1 MAPAPA
7 SPSTEPA
14 RAPTREIFGW
24 AMFDFANS
32 SYTTVIITVLFSVI
46 FPKIIVGDAPEYR
59 QGNLLWSVALSIS
72 YGIVVITAPLLGA
85 VMDYR
90 AAKKRF
96 LFASYLLTVGATA
109 ALWFATPGRVGL
121 AMTLLIASNYGFA
134 VGESFA
140 ASFLPDL
147 GPKQDLGRISGYAWG
162 IGYVGGLI
170 STALV
175 VFSVGEQVAAN
186 IERLRFIGPMTAVF
200 FFVAAIPTFVFLRE
214 RGQPR
219 ELPAGETLAHVG
231 VTRLRRTIGELKD
244 FRDLV
249 WFLSGLFFATAG
261 LSIVISFAF
270 IYGDQVIHWKPKTQ
284 LLMFV
289 LTNLSAAFGA
299 VLFGAIQDRWGNL
312 RTYRLTLLVWIV
324 AVVCIY
330 QTPAIARFMQG
341 VTGNP
346 WSSEDVYLFVGTLAG
361 LCLGAT
367 QSAGRTIVAVFAP
380 ESKSGEI
387 FGFWGVTGK
396 LASIFGLL
404 SLGILQNA
412 LGLESAILVCALFF
426 LASLLLS
433 LRVDE
438 PRGTAAAKVHEGE

>member
-1 MAPAPA
+1 MTPSLEST
-7 SPSTEPA
+7 SPEPA

-32 SYTTVIITVLFSVI
+32 SYTTVIITVVFSVI

-59 QGNLLWSVALSIS
+59 QGNLLWSIALSIS
-72 YGIVVITAPLLGA
+72 YGLVVLTAPLLGA
-85 VMDYR
+85 LMDYR
-90 AAKKRF
+90 AAKKKF
-96 LFASYLLTVGATA
+96 LFASYLMTVFATA
-109 ALWFATPGRVGL
+109 ALWLATPGRVGV
-121 AMTLLIASNYGFA
+121 AMALLIASNYGFA

-140 ASFLPDL
+140 AAFLPDL
-147 GPKQDLGRISGYAWG
+147 GPKKDLGRISGYAWG

-175 VFSVGEQVAAN
+175 VFTVGEQTSAN
-186 IERLRFIGPMTAVF
+186 LEKLRFVGPMTSGF
-200 FFVAAIPTFVFLRE
+200 FFVAAIPTFLFLQE
-214 RGQPR
+214 RGAPR
-219 ELPAGETLAHVG
+219 HLPAGETLAHVG
-231 VTRLRRTIGELKD
+231 ISRLRRTVGELKD

-249 WFLSGLFFATAG
+249 WFLGGLFFATAG

-284 LLMFV
+284 LFMFV
-289 LTNLSAAFGA
+289 LTNLSAAIGA

-312 RTYRLTLLVWIV
+312 RTYRLTLVVWIV
-324 AVVCIY
+324 AVLCIY
-330 QTPAIARFMQG
+330 QTPALARMITDVSG
-341 VTGNP
+341 KP
-346 WSSEDVYLFVGTLAG
+346 WTSEDVYLFVGTLAG

-367 QSAGRTIVAVFAP
+367 QSAGRTIVAIFAP

-404 SLGILQNA
+404 SLGILQSA
-412 LGLESAILVCALFF
+412 LGLEQAILVCAVFF
-426 LASLLLS
+426 LAACALS
-433 LRVDE
+433 FKVNE
-438 PRGTAAAKVHEGE
+438 ARGAGAAKAHEGE

>member
-1 MAPAPA
+1 MTPSLEST
-7 SPSTEPA
+7 SPEPA

-32 SYTTVIITVLFSVI
+32 SYTTVIITVVFSVI

-59 QGNLLWSVALSIS
+59 QGNLLWSIALSIS
-72 YGIVVITAPLLGA
+72 YGLVVLTAPLLGA
-85 VMDYR
+85 LMDYR
-90 AAKKRF
+90 AAKKKF
-96 LFASYLLTVGATA
+96 LFASYLMTVFATA
-109 ALWFATPGRVGL
+109 ALWLATPGRVGL
-121 AMTLLIASNYGFA
+121 AMALLIASNYGFA

-140 ASFLPDL
+140 AAFLPDL
-147 GPKQDLGRISGYAWG
+147 GPKKDLGRISGYAWG

-175 VFSVGEQVAAN
+175 VFTVGEQTAAN
-186 IERLRFIGPMTAVF
+186 LEKLRLVGPMTAGF
-200 FFVAAIPTFVFLRE
+200 FFVAAIPTFLFLQE
-214 RGQPR
+214 RGAPR
-219 ELPAGETLAHVG
+219 LLPAGETLAHVG
-231 VTRLRRTIGELKD
+231 ISRLRRTVGELKD

-249 WFLSGLFFATAG
+249 WFLGGLFFATAG

-284 LLMFV
+284 LFMFV
-289 LTNLSAAFGA
+289 LTNLSAAMGA

-312 RTYRLTLLVWIV
+312 RTYRLTLVVWII
-324 AVVCIY
+324 AVLCIY
-330 QTPAIARFMQG
+330 QTPALARMMTELSG
-341 VTGNP
+341 KP
-346 WSSEDVYLFVGTLAG
+346 WTSEDVYLFVGTLAG

-367 QSAGRTIVAVFAP
+367 QSAGRTIVAIFAP

-404 SLGILQNA
+404 SLGILQSA
-412 LGLESAILVCALFF
+412 LGLEQAILVCAVFF
-426 LASLLLS
+426 LVACALS
-433 LRVDE
+433 FKVDE
-438 PRGTAAAKVHEGE
+438 ARGAGAAKAHEGE

>member
-1 MAPAPA
+1 MTSANE
-7 SPSTEPA
+7 STSSEPA

-32 SYTTVIITVLFSVI
+32 SYTTVIITVVFSVI
-46 FPKIIVGDAPEYR
+46 FPKIIVGDGPEYR
-59 QGNLLWSVALSIS
+59 HGNLLWSVALSIS
-72 YGIVVITAPLLGA
+72 YGIVVITAPFLGA

-96 LFASYLLTVGATA
+96 LFASYLLTVLATA
-109 ALWFATPGRVGL
+109 SLWLATPGRVGL
-121 AMTLLIASNYGFA
+121 AMALLIASNYGFA

-140 ASFLPDL
+140 AAFLPDL
-147 GPKQDLGRISGYAWG
+147 GPKRDLGRISGYAWG
-162 IGYVGGLI
+162 IGYVGGLV
-170 STALV
+170 STAIV
-175 VFSVGEQVAAN
+175 VFTIGEQTVEN
-186 IERLRFIGPMTAVF
+186 LERLRWIGPMTAAF
-200 FFVAAIPTFVFLRE
+200 FFLAAIPTFLFLRE

-219 ELPAGETLAHVG
+219 ELPAGETLAQVG
-231 VTRLRRTIGELKD
+231 ISRLRRTAGELKD
-244 FRDLV
+244 FRDLL
-249 WFLSGLFFATAG
+249 WFLGGLFFATAG

-284 LLMFV
+284 LFMFV

-312 RTYRLTLLVWIV
+312 RTYRLTLVVWIL
-324 AVVCIY
+324 AVSSIY
-330 QTPAIARFMQG
+330 QTPTIARLMTNL
-341 VTGNP
+341 TGKP
-346 WSSEDVYLFVGTLAG
+346 WASEDVYLFVGTLAG

-367 QSAGRTIVAVFAP
+367 QSAGRTIVAIFAP

-404 SLGILQNA
+404 SLGLLQRA
-412 LGLESAILVCALFF
+412 LGLERAILVCALFF
-426 LASLLLS
+426 LAAWALS
-433 LRVDE
+433 LKVNE
-438 PRGTAAAKVHEGE
+438 SRGSAAAKAHEGE

>member
-1 MAPAPA
+1 MTSANE
-7 SPSTEPA
+7 STSSEPA

-32 SYTTVIITVLFSVI
+32 SYTTVIITVVFSVI
-46 FPKIIVGDAPEYR
+46 FPKIIVGDGPEYR
-59 QGNLLWSVALSIS
+59 YGNLLWSVALSIS
-72 YGIVVITAPLLGA
+72 YGIVVITAPFLGA

-96 LFASYLLTVGATA
+96 LFASYLLTVLATA
-109 ALWFATPGRVGL
+109 SLWLATPGRVGL
-121 AMTLLIASNYGFA
+121 AMALLIASNYGFA

-140 ASFLPDL
+140 AAFLPDL
-147 GPKQDLGRISGYAWG
+147 GPKRDLGRISGYAWG
-162 IGYVGGLI
+162 IGYVGGLV
-170 STALV
+170 STAIV
-175 VFSVGEQVAAN
+175 VFTVGEQTVEN
-186 IERLRFIGPMTAVF
+186 LERLRWIGPMTAGF
-200 FFVAAIPTFVFLRE
+200 FFLAAIPTFLFLRE

-219 ELPAGETLAHVG
+219 ELPAGETLTRVG
-231 VTRLRRTIGELKD
+231 MERLRRTAGELKD

-249 WFLSGLFFATAG
+249 WFLGGLFFATAG

-270 IYGDQVIHWKPKTQ
+270 IYGDQVIHWKPTTQ
-284 LLMFV
+284 LFMFV

-312 RTYRLTLLVWIV
+312 RTYRLTLVVWIL
-324 AVVCIY
+324 AVLCIY
-330 QTPAIARFMQG
+330 QTPTIARLM
-341 VTGNP
+341 TGITGKP
-346 WSSEDVYLFVGTLAG
+346 WASEDVYLFVGTLAG

-367 QSAGRTIVAVFAP
+367 QSAGRTIVAIFAP

-404 SLGILQNA
+404 SLGLLQRA
-412 LGLESAILVCALFF
+412 LGLERAILVCALFF
-426 LASLLLS
+426 LAAWALS
-433 LRVDE
+433 LKVNE
-438 PRGTAAAKVHEGE
+438 SRGSAAAKAHEGE

>member
-1 MAPAPA
+1 M
-7 SPSTEPA
+7 SSEKPSGSSEPA

-32 SYTTVIITVLFSVI
+32 SYTTVIITVVFSVI

-72 YGIVVITAPLLGA
+72 YAIVVLTAPFLGA

-96 LFASYLLTVGATA
+96 LFGSYLLTVGATA
-109 ALWFATPGRVGL
+109 MLWLATPGRVGL
-121 AMTLLIASNYGFA
+121 AMTLLVASNYGFA

-147 GPKQDLGRISGYAWG
+147 GPKRDLGRISGYAWG
-162 IGYVGGLI
+162 IGYIGGLV
-170 STALV
+170 STAIV
-175 VFSVGEQVAAN
+175 VFTIGEQTREN
-186 IERLRFIGPMTAVF
+186 LDRLRFIGPMTAAF
-200 FFVAAIPTFVFLRE
+200 FFVAAIPTFLFLRE
-214 RGQPR
+214 PGAARQ
-219 ELPAGETLAHVG
+219 LPAGETLAHVG
-231 VTRLRRTIGELKD
+231 IARLRKTVGELKD

-249 WFLSGLFFATAG
+249 WFLGGLFFATAG

-284 LLMFV
+284 LFMFV

-299 VLFGAIQDRWGNL
+299 VLFGAIQDRYGNL
-312 RTYRLTLLVWIV
+312 RTYRLTLVVWIL
-324 AVVCIY
+324 AVLCIY
-330 QTPAIARFMQG
+330 QTPMLAQLMTTM
-341 VTGNP
+341 TGKP
-346 WSSEDVYLFVGTLAG
+346 WASEDVYLFVGTLAG

-367 QSAGRTIVAVFAP
+367 QSAGRTVVALFAP

-396 LASIFGLL
+396 LAAIFGLL
-404 SLGILQNA
+404 SLGILQNT
-412 LGLESAILVCALFF
+412 LGLERAILVCGVFF
-426 LASLLLS
+426 LVAWGLS
-433 LRVDE
+433 LNVDE
-438 PRGTAAAKVHEGE
+438 TRGSAAAKVHEGE

>member
-1 MAPAPA
+1 MTSSSKSESVEPSRAPA
-7 SPSTEPA
+7 
-14 RAPTREIFGW
+14 REIFGW

-32 SYTTVIITVLFSVI
+32 SYTTVIITVVFSVI
-46 FPKIIVGDAPEYR
+46 FPKIIVGDGPEYR
-59 QGNLLWSVALSIS
+59 QGNLLWSIALSTS
-72 YGIVVITAPLLGA
+72 YGIVVVTAPLLGA

-96 LFASYLLTVGATA
+96 LFASYLLTVVATA
-109 ALWFATPGRVGL
+109 ALYLATPGRVGL
-121 AMTLLIASNYGFA
+121 AMAMLIASNYGFA

-140 ASFLPDL
+140 AAFLPDL

-175 VFSVGEQVAAN
+175 VFTVGEQTVGN
-186 IERLRFIGPMTAVF
+186 LERLRWVGPMTAAF
-200 FFVAAIPTFVFLRE
+200 FFLAAIPTFLFLRE
-214 RGQPR
+214 RGKPR
-219 ELPAGETLAHVG
+219 ELPSGETLAYVG
-231 VTRLRRTIGELKD
+231 LSRLRRTAGELRD

-249 WFLSGLFFATAG
+249 WFLGGLFFATAG

-289 LTNLSAAFGA
+289 LTNLSAAAGAVAFGA
-299 VLFGAIQDRWGNL
+299 LQDRWGNL
-312 RTYRLTLLVWIV
+312 RTYRLTLVVWV
-324 AVVCIY
+324 LAVLSIY
-330 QTPAIARFMQG
+330 QTPAIAAFLG
-341 VTGNP
+341 SVTGKS
-346 WSSEDVYLFVGTLAG
+346 WASEEVYLFVGTLAG

-367 QSAGRTIVAVFAP
+367 QSAGRTIVAIFAP
-380 ESKSGEI
+380 ESKAGEI

-404 SLGILQNA
+404 A
-412 LGLESAILVCALFF
+412 LGLLQSALGLQPAILVCAVFF
-426 LASLLLS
+426 LAAWAFSLNVNES
-433 LRVDE
+433 
-438 PRGTAAAKVHEGE
+438 RGAAAAKAHEGE

>member
-1 MAPAPA
+1 MSSA
-7 SPSTEPA
+7 SEIESSEPA

-32 SYTTVIITVLFSVI
+32 SYTTVIITVVFSVI
-46 FPKIIVGDAPEYR
+46 FPKIIVGDGPEYR
-59 QGNLLWSVALSIS
+59 YGNLLWSVALSIS
-72 YGIVVITAPLLGA
+72 YALVVVTAPFLGA

-96 LFASYLLTVGATA
+96 LFASYLLTVVATA
-109 ALWFATPGRVGL
+109 ALWLATPGRVGL
-121 AMTLLIASNYGFA
+121 AMAMLIASNYGFA

-140 ASFLPDL
+140 AAFLPDL
-147 GPKQDLGRISGYAWG
+147 GPKKDLGRISGYAWG
-162 IGYVGGLI
+162 IGYVGGLV
-170 STALV
+170 STAIV
-175 VFSVGEQVAAN
+175 VFSVGEQTVEN
-186 IERLRFIGPMTAVF
+186 LERLRWIGPMTAAF
-200 FFVAAIPTFVFLRE
+200 FFLAAIPTFLFLRE

-219 ELPAGETLAHVG
+219 ELPAGETLTHVG
-231 VTRLRRTIGELKD
+231 LTRLRTTVGELKD

-249 WFLSGLFFATAG
+249 WFLGGLFFATAG

-284 LLMFV
+284 LFMFV

-312 RTYRLTLLVWIV
+312 RTYRLTLVVWV
-324 AVVCIY
+324 LAVLCIY
-330 QTPAIARFMQG
+330 QTPRIAQVMS
-341 VTGNP
+341 TITSKP
-346 WSSEDVYLFVGTLAG
+346 WASEDVYLFVGTLAG

-367 QSAGRTIVAVFAP
+367 QSAGRTIVAIFAP

-387 FGFWGVTGK
+387 FGFWGLTGK

-404 SLGILQNA
+404 SLGLLQNA
-412 LGLESAILVCALFF
+412 LGLERAILVCALFF
-426 LASLLLS
+426 LAAWALS
-433 LRVDE
+433 LKVNE
-438 PRGTAAAKVHEGE
+438 SRGLAAAKVHEGE

>member
-1 MAPAPA
+1 MTSANV
-7 SPSTEPA
+7 SESSEPA

-32 SYTTVIITVLFSVI
+32 SYTTVIITVVFSVI

-59 QGNLLWSVALSIS
+59 HGNLLWSVALSIS
-72 YGIVVITAPLLGA
+72 YGIVVLTAPFLGA

-96 LFASYLLTVGATA
+96 LFASYLLTVFATA
-109 ALWFATPGRVGL
+109 SLWLATPGRVGL
-121 AMTLLIASNYGFA
+121 AMALLIASNYGFA

-140 ASFLPDL
+140 AAFLPDL
-147 GPKQDLGRISGYAWG
+147 GPKKDLGRISGYAWG
-162 IGYVGGLI
+162 IGYVGGLF
-170 STALV
+170 STAIV
-175 VFSVGEQVAAN
+175 VFTVGEQTVEN
-186 IERLRFIGPMTAVF
+186 LERLRWIGPMTAGF
-200 FFVAAIPTFVFLRE
+200 FFLAAIPTFLFLRE
-214 RGQPR
+214 KGLPR

-231 VTRLRRTIGELKD
+231 MTRLRRTAGELKD

-249 WFLSGLFFATAG
+249 WFLGGLFFATAG

-270 IYGDQVIHWKPKTQ
+270 IYGDQVIHWKPQTQ
-284 LLMFV
+284 LFMFV

-312 RTYRLTLLVWIV
+312 RTYRLTLVVWIL
-324 AVVCIY
+324 AVLCIY
-330 QTPAIARFMQG
+330 QTPTIARLM
-341 VTGNP
+341 TGITGKP
-346 WSSEDVYLFVGTLAG
+346 WASEDVYLFVGTLAG

-367 QSAGRTIVAVFAP
+367 QSAGRTIVAIFAP

-396 LASIFGLL
+396 LASMFGLL
-404 SLGILQNA
+404 SLGLLQRA
-412 LGLESAILVCALFF
+412 LGLERAILVCALFF
-426 LASLLLS
+426 LVAWVISLN
-433 LRVDE
+433 VNE
-438 PRGTAAAKVHEGE
+438 TRGAAIAKAHEGE

>member
-1 MAPAPA
+1 MTPSLEST
-7 SPSTEPA
+7 SPEPA

-32 SYTTVIITVLFSVI
+32 SYTTVIITVVFSVI

-59 QGNLLWSVALSIS
+59 RGNLLWSIALSIS
-72 YGIVVITAPLLGA
+72 YGLVVLTAPLLGA

-90 AAKKRF
+90 AAKKKF
-96 LFASYLLTVGATA
+96 LFASYLMTVFATA
-109 ALWFATPGRVGL
+109 ALWLATPGRVGL
-121 AMTLLIASNYGFA
+121 AMALLIASNYGFA

-140 ASFLPDL
+140 AAFLPDL
-147 GPKQDLGRISGYAWG
+147 GPKKDLGRISGYAWG

-175 VFSVGEQVAAN
+175 VFSVGEQTAAN
-186 IERLRFIGPMTAVF
+186 LEKLRFVGPMTAGF
-200 FFVAAIPTFVFLRE
+200 FFLAAIPTFLFLRE
-214 RGQPR
+214 RGAPR
-219 ELPAGETLAHVG
+219 QLPAGETLAHVG
-231 VTRLRRTIGELKD
+231 ISRLRRTAGELKD

-249 WFLSGLFFATAG
+249 WFLGGLFFATAG

-284 LLMFV
+284 LFMFV
-289 LTNLSAAFGA
+289 LTNLSAAMGA

-312 RTYRLTLLVWIV
+312 RTYRLTLVVWII
-324 AVVCIY
+324 AVLCIY
-330 QTPAIARFMQG
+330 QTPALARMMTDVSG
-341 VTGNP
+341 KP
-346 WSSEDVYLFVGTLAG
+346 WTSEDVYLFVGTLAG

-367 QSAGRTIVAVFAP
+367 QSAGRTIVAIFAP

-404 SLGILQNA
+404 SLGILQSA
-412 LGLESAILVCALFF
+412 LGLEQAILVCAVFF
-426 LASLLLS
+426 LAACALS
-433 LRVDE
+433 FKVDE
-438 PRGTAAAKVHEGE
+438 VRGAGAAKAHEGE